1 MATGDAPL
9 FPWTGIAPAE
19 WMRTWQAMWRGI
31 PDTLVQPILPGWT
44 FNVNSGNSTAP
55 QTEGEVVAKHSYG
68 RQIGRMSDAL
78 ELLIEERYGKTPEE
92 KPLSDFLA
100 MKHEID
106 KVKQD
111 AAATRI
117 ERIVKDLALLKAQ
130 DQEQYVRLRD
140 ALREALK

>member
-1 MATGDAPL
+1 MATGDTPL

-31 PDTLVQPILPGWT
+31 PDNLVQPILPGWT
-44 FNVNSGNSTAP
+44 FNVNSSNSTAP
-55 QTEGEVVAKHSYG
+55 QTEVDVVAKHSYG

-78 ELLIEERYGKTPEE
+78 EFLIEDRHGKTPEE
-92 KPLSDFLA
+92 KRLSDFLT

-117 ERIVKDLALLKAQ
+117 ERIVKDLGLLKAQ